1 MTPPREM
8 ALAAGL
14 FLATLVSVFFTYG
27 WFWTAGPLTDAAIQ
41 RESATFSLALMAIL
55 GSHELGH
62 WIVARRHGFSLSLP
76 YFIPFPMAFGT
87 LGAIIRL
94 RSEPD
99 NRTALLE
106 MGAAGPLAGL
116 VVAGICLAVGLPD
129 TQPISNLLADS
140 ADGTVMIMGNP
151 PLMDLLGTWVL
162 GAPPGRFDILSP
174 LALAAWVGC
183 LLTCMNLLP
192 IGQLDGGHVA
202 RALWPTHADRIGKT
216 VLVLGLLAGVLLW
229 VGWAVWAVLLWS
241 LGAARGLEVPTRPG
255 LTRRARWIAVL
266 AGVAFG
272 LTFMPRPVE
281 TDILGVPAA
290 PAEPGVSVP

>member
-1 MTPPREM
+1 M
-8 ALAAGL
+8 
-14 FLATLVSVFFTYG
+14 
-27 WFWTAGPLTDAAIQ
+27 
-41 RESATFSLALMAIL
+41 
-55 GSHELGH
+55 
-62 WIVARRHGFSLSLP
+62 
-76 YFIPFPMAFGT
+76 
-87 LGAIIRL
+87 
-94 RSEPD
+94 
-99 NRTALLE
+99 
-106 MGAAGPLAGL
+106 
-116 VVAGICLAVGLPD
+116 
-129 TQPISNLLADS
+129 ADS
-140 ADGTVMIMGNP
+140 ADGTVLIMGNP

-202 RALWPTHADRIGKT
+202 RALWPTHADQIGKV
-216 VLVLGLLAGVLLW
+216 VLALGLLAGFLW

-241 LGAARGLEVPTRPG
+241 LGAARGLEVPVRPG
-255 LTRRARWIAVL
+255 LTRRARWIAVM

-281 TDILGVPAA
+281 TDILGVPVA